1 VTLRLRYVAGVSP
14 AKWLRVWNQRR
25 PDLPLEAVRVEQDAQ
40 LAELVAGEAD
50 VAFVRLPIDDEG
62 LHSIPLWEEVAVVV
76 LPKDHALAEAESLT
90 LADLEGD
97 PVAPAQPDTAMTVEL
112 VAAGTGHA
120 ILPHG
125 VARLHHRRDVV
136 AIPVTDAPTTRI
148 SLVWRVERDDDD
160 IQEFVGVVRGRTAR
174 SSRGEA
180 EETEPA
186 PTPAK
191 GAKGGKG
198 AKDTKG
204 AKGTGSGKGAKGGTT
219 GKGAGARNARRGAS
233 ARTGRAVRKRG
244 GRGR

>member
-1 VTLRLRYVAGVSP
+1 MTLRLRYVAGVSP

-76 LPKDHALAEAESLT
+76 LPKDHALAETESLT

-97 PVAPAQPDTAMTVEL
+97 PVAPVQPDTAMTVEL
-112 VAAGTGHA
+112 VATGTGHA

-180 EETEPA
+180 EEAEPA

-191 GAKGGKG
+191 GGKG
-198 AKDTKG
+198 AKG
-204 AKGTGSGKGAKGGTT
+204 AKGSGSGKGAKGGTT
-219 GKGAGARNARRGAS
+219 GKDAGARNARRGAS
-233 ARTGRAVRKRG
+233 ARPGRAVRKRG